1 MLTMTLPLILIL
13 TTCVSAWLL
22 TPLVR
27 RWALRVGAIDVPGGR
42 KIHRAA
48 IPRLGGVTL
57 VASITL
63 AMLLATNLA
72 WLDVLPPLPLAAWLP
87 VGVGGGLVFLFGL
100 WDDLRPLP
108 AWLKFLVQGAAAT
121 IAISLGVHID
131 HVSALGGAPLSLG
144 WLSVPLTLFWI
155 VGLTNAF
162 NLIDGLDGLAAG
174 LGLIAASTS
183 ATIFFLGGGQPDGL
197 FLLLLCGALAG
208 FLRYNFHPASIFLGD
223 SGSQF
228 IGYVLAVTSIT
239 GSQKGAT
246 VLPVILP
253 LLIFGLPLL
262 DTGLSIFRRAT
273 ANRGHTSTPKSRL
286 QTMIDAGRRMCV
298 ADRDHVH
305 HRLLAQGLSQRSAV
319 LILYALATALSGLAI
334 MAVFAEY
341 RNAGAILVAVIVAS
355 YIGIRRL
362 GYERIALERSER
374 LLRWG
379 EHLLLRRLSS
389 LTLVDALAV
398 VCSYWLAYL
407 LKYDLSG
414 SAQITALFLDAFPWI
429 VGCQLAVL
437 LGMGLYRGVWR
448 ALGVFDFV
456 YLTVAIALGLL
467 LASAILAIFD
477 PPRSTYTFLAINGL
491 LLEVLLVGA
500 RAAHKGIVYLRR
512 RNSTIEGSPALI
524 YGAGRRGEC
533 TLRELAEN
541 PQVEL
546 YPVGFIDDDQRL
558 LGLKVHR
565 VPVLGT
571 SGDLPAILRQ
581 SHWVSAV
588 IVSTEKI
595 APERLT
601 ALLRTCARLKIPVYR
616 SDFRLDQLACGN
628 GTASHSQDALPPPSF
643 LPDAE
648 ETEQEPSRGNRL
660 EPIRR

>member
-1 MLTMTLPLILIL
+1 MTLPLILVF
-13 TTCVSAWLL
+13 TTFVSAWLL
-22 TPLVR
+22 TPVVC
-27 RWALRVGAIDVPGGR
+27 RWAVRVGAVDVPGGR
-42 KIHRAA
+42 KIHPAA
-48 IPRLGGVTL
+48 IPRLGGVAL
-57 VASITL
+57 VASIAL
-63 AMLLATNLA
+63 AMLFATNLA
-72 WLDVLPPLPLAAWLP
+72 WLDLLPPLPLEAWLP

-108 AWLKFLVQGAAAT
+108 AWFKFVVQGAAAT

-131 HVSALGGAPLSLG
+131 QVSALGGAPLPLG
-144 WLSVPLTLFWI
+144 WLSVPLTILWV

-246 VLPVILP
+246 ALPVILP

-273 ANRGHTSTPKSRL
+273 AGGGQPGGRESLLKTVT
-286 QTMIDAGRRMCV
+286 DAARRMCV

-319 LILYALATALSGLAI
+319 LILYALATVLSGLAI
-334 MAVFAEY
+334 MAVFAQY

-379 EHLLLRRLSS
+379 DRLLLRRLSS
-389 LTLVDALAV
+389 LTLVDALV
-398 VCSYWLAYL
+398 VLCSYWLAYL

-429 VGCQLAVL
+429 IGCQLAVL

-456 YLTVAIALGLL
+456 YLTVAIGLGLL
-467 LASAILAIFD
+467 LASAVLALFD
-477 PPRSTYTFLAINGL
+477 PPRSTYTFLAIDGL

-512 RNSTIEGSPALI
+512 RNATPEGSGALI

-546 YPVGFIDDDQRL
+546 SPIGFIDDDRSL
-558 LGLKVHR
+558 LGLKLHR

-571 SGDLPAILRQ
+571 SRDLHTILQR
-581 SHWVSAV
+581 SHWVSAI

-595 APERLT
+595 APERLM
-601 ALLRTCARLKIPVYR
+601 AVLHTCARLKIRVYR
-616 SDFRLDQLACGN
+616 SDFRLDLLAD
-628 GTASHSQDALPPPSF
+628 GTGLPALSSHVLPPTPRR
-643 LPDAE
+643 PDAE
-648 ETEQEPSRGNRL
+648 ETEQEPRRGERL
-660 EPIRR
+660 APARR

>member
-1 MLTMTLPLILIL
+1 MTLPLILVL
-13 TTCVSAWLL
+13 TTCVSTWLL

-27 RWALRVGAIDVPGGR
+27 RWALRVGAVDVPGGR

-87 VGVGGGLVFLFGL
+87 VGAGGGLVFLLGL

-108 AWLKFLVQGAAAT
+108 AWVKFVVQGAAAT

-131 HVSALGGAPLSLG
+131 HISALGGAPLSLG
-144 WLSVPLTLFWI
+144 WFSVPLTLLWI

-273 ANRGHTSTPKSRL
+273 ADREHTRAPASRF
-286 QTMIDAGRRMCV
+286 QTVIDAAKRMCV

-334 MAVFAEY
+334 LAVFAQY

-362 GYERIALERSER
+362 GYERVALERSER

-389 LTLVDALAV
+389 LTLVDALVV

-407 LKYDLSG
+407 LKYDVSG
-414 SAQITALFLDAFPWI
+414 SAQITALFLEVFPWI

-477 PPRSTYTFLAINGL
+477 PPRSTYTFLAIDGL
-491 LLEVLLVGA
+491 LLEVGLVGA

-512 RNSTIEGSPALI
+512 RHATHDGSAALI

-546 YPVGFIDDDQRL
+546 YPMGFIDDDQSL

-571 SGDLPAILRQ
+571 SRDLPAILQR
-581 SHWVSAV
+581 SDWVSAL
-588 IVSTEKI
+588 IISTEKI
-595 APERLT
+595 APDRLT
-601 ALLRTCARLKIPVYR
+601 SVLQTCARLKLPVYR
-616 SDFRLDQLACGN
+616 SDFRLDRLADGQ
-628 GTASHSQDALPPPSF
+628 GTADPSRDLLPLPSF
-643 LPDAE
+643 LPDSE
-648 ETEQEPSRGNRL
+648 ETELEPSRGGRL
-660 EPIRR
+660 EPVRR